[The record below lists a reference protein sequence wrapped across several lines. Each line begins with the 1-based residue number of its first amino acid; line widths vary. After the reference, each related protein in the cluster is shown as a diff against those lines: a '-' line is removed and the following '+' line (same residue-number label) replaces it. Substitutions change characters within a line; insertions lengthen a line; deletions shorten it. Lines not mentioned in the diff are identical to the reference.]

1 MKLRVLTVLSL
12 LSFFSRGSEVDVYKA
27 IAEHDIKLISGL
39 TNNCSA
45 FDVRNS
51 KGRTPLM
58 EAARCGDVEIV
69 KMLLSAGVDK
79 EAKEAGFTVKDQ
91 VESYLRRT
99 GEEKN
104 RIIEYYKREGYG
116 QRLIQMVE
124 NEAKALGETPE
135 RIASWK
141 EILKVLK
148 QEKSDCQPKGPID
161 SSTDPAKNELLKD
174 AHVKAKSLISAM
186 NSSNTAVVN
195 SMFKD
200 KKAAEWVLKAM
211 GLRSNVSLV
220 RVRQNKSSV
229 HVDFSVMVGE
239 KPVTEHLKYTA
250 EGFHADEK

>member
-1 MKLRVLTVLSL
+1 
-12 LSFFSRGSEVDVYKA
+12 
-27 IAEHDIKLISGL
+27 
-39 TNNCSA
+39 
-45 FDVRNS
+45 
-51 KGRTPLM
+51 
-58 EAARCGDVEIV
+58 
-69 KMLLSAGVDK
+69 
-79 EAKEAGFTVKDQ
+79 
-91 VESYLRRT
+91 
-99 GEEKN
+99 
-104 RIIEYYKREGYG
+104 
-116 QRLIQMVE
+116 MVE

-211 GLRSNVSLV
+211 GCRSNVSLV